1 MKRRKNVLEMC
12 QMTFPGFFYD
22 QEKYWA
28 LILKL
33 LFSQDIYID
42 KIKRGEGIIY
52 GIKANVE
59 FKLI

>member
-1 MKRRKNVLEMC
+1 
-12 QMTFPGFFYD
+12 MTFPGFFYY
-22 QEKYWA
+22 QEKYWG

-33 LFSQDIYID
+33 LFLQDIYID
-42 KIKRGEGIIY
+42 KIKQGGGIIY

>member
-1 MKRRKNVLEMC
+1 
-12 QMTFPGFFYD
+12 MTFPGFFYY

-33 LFSQDIYID
+33 LFLQDIYID
-42 KIKRGEGIIY
+42 KIKRRGGGIIY

>member
-1 MKRRKNVLEMC
+1 
-12 QMTFPGFFYD
+12 MTFPGFFYD
-22 QEKYWA
+22 QGKYWV

-33 LFSQDIYID
+33 SFSQDIYID
-42 KIKRGEGIIY
+42 KIKREGGGIIY

>member
-1 MKRRKNVLEMC
+1 
-12 QMTFPGFFYD
+12 MTFPGFFYY

-42 KIKRGEGIIY
+42 KIKQGGGIIY

>member
-1 MKRRKNVLEMC
+1 
-12 QMTFPGFFYD
+12 MTFPGFFYN

-52 GIKANVE
+52 GIKAN
-59 FKLI
+59 FKIRKL

>member
-1 MKRRKNVLEMC
+1 
-12 QMTFPGFFYD
+12 MTFPGFFYD
-22 QEKYWA
+22 QGKYWV

-33 LFSQDIYID
+33 LFLQDIYID
-42 KIKRGEGIIY
+42 KIKRGGCIIY